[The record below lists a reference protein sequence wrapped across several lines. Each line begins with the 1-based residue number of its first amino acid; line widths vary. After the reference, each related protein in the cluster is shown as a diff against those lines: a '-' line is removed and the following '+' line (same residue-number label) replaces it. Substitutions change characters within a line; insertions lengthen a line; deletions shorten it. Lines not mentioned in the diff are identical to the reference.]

1 MGTSRA
7 MEKVKYQDHSMIK
20 KTVFLLILVL
30 LTGCDGDKNIVI
42 IPTKTAIP
50 AVLTSP
56 SPASTLLVDS
66 SSFDA
71 SGEILASNN
80 HGIYSVNVNSEKI
93 TVLSEDTFHLFKS
106 VNARKK
112 DLFYLQTTGA
122 ENEPEDLFMFDGSS
136 QEVVRFTND
145 SYWDYDLSASPN
157 GMSLAYVSDRFDQ
170 TGLENR
176 HKVILYS
183 RETNNENILLE
194 GNDPFMIKWSPVDSK
209 LAILSLPV
217 DEKTNRSLVILDT
230 VSKKTINSFEINDPS
245 AFNWSPDGQ
254 FLAIGG
260 FSPNKIAIINVETS
274 SINLFSIP
282 KKLIGGIAWSPDGN
296 SILLQCYEAITN
308 QGSSDLVLLDINT
321 GDIKLLF
328 NGEMHPGNYLNKFIW
343 SPDGNYIA
351 FITLNEYDKINIMNI
366 STLQITK
373 LNFSYYFLELLAWTQ

>member
-1 MGTSRA
+1 MN
-7 MEKVKYQDHSMIK
+7 K
-20 KTVFLLILVL
+20 KTVFLLSFIL
-30 LTGCDGDKNIVI
+30 LTGCAGDKSMVVA
-42 IPTKTAIP
+42 PTNTAVS
-50 AVLTSP
+50 AVLISP
-56 SPASTLLVDS
+56 SPTPATLIDS

-71 SGEILASNN
+71 SGELIASNN
-80 HGIYSVNVNSEKI
+80 HGIYSINVNSEKI
-93 TVLSEDTFHLFKS
+93 TVLSEDTFHIIKS
-106 VNARKK
+106 VDARKE
-112 DLFYLQTTGA
+112 DLFYLQTTGT
-122 ENEPEDLFMFDGSS
+122 ENGPEDLFMFDSSS

-145 SYWDYDLSASPN
+145 SYWDYDLSASPD

-183 RETNNENILLE
+183 RETNKESILLE

-230 VSKKTINSFEINDPS
+230 VSKKIISSFEIKDPS

-274 SINLFSIP
+274 SIDLFSIP
-282 KKLIGGIAWSPDGN
+282 KKLIGGIVWSPDGN
-296 SILLQCYEAITN
+296 LILLQSYDAITN
-308 QGSSDLVLLDINT
+308 QGSSDLVFLDINT
-321 GDIKLLF
+321 GDLKLLF

-343 SPDGNYIA
+343 SPDGDYIA
-351 FITLNEYDKINIMNI
+351 FITLNEYDKVNIMNI

-373 LNFSYYFLELLAWTQ
+373 LDFSYYFLEFIAWTK

>member
-1 MGTSRA
+1 
-7 MEKVKYQDHSMIK
+7 MIK
-20 KTVFLLILVL
+20 KTVFFLSLIL
-30 LTGCDGDKNIVI
+30 LTGCEGDKNIVV
-42 IPTKTAIP
+42 IPTNTAIP

-80 HGIYSVNVNSEKI
+80 RGIYSVNVNSEKI
-93 TVLSEDTFHLFKS
+93 TVLNEDAFRIIKN
-106 VNARKK
+106 VNARKEE
-112 DLFYLQTTGA
+112 LFYLQTTGT
-122 ENEPEDLFMFDGSS
+122 ENGPEDLFMFDGSS
-136 QEVVRFTND
+136 QEVVRLTND
-145 SYWDYDLSASPN
+145 SYWDYDLSASPD

-274 SINLFSIP
+274 SIDLFSIP
-282 KKLIGGIAWSPDGN
+282 KKLIGGISWSPEGN
-296 SILLQCYEAITN
+296 SILLQNYDAITN
-308 QGSSDLVLLDINT
+308 QGLSDLVLLDIKT
-321 GDIKLLF
+321 GSLTQLF
-328 NGEMHPGNYLNKFIW
+328 NGEIHPGVYLNKFIW
-343 SPDGNYIA
+343 SPKGDYVA
-351 FITLNEYDKINIMNI
+351 FITMNEYDKVNLMDI

-373 LNFSYYFLELLAWTQ
+373 LDFSYYFLELIAWTK